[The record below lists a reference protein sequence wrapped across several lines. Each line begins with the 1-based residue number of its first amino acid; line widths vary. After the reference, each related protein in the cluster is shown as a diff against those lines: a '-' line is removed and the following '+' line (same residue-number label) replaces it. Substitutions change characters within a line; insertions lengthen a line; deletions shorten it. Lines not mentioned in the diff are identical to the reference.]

1 MKAIKLLCLAL
12 LLTGSAFA
20 QASLPSAEIVLNG
33 AYTQAAKE
41 NKKVILIFHAS
52 WCGWCKKMDAS
63 LNDPTIKKMF
73 DDNYV
78 ITHLDVMEQPAK
90 ANLENPGG
98 MDVMK
103 KFGGEKSG
111 LPFWLVLD
119 PKGNVLANSLMPK
132 DGAATATPEDN
143 VGCPASDKEVAFF
156 DGILKKTSN
165 LKADDIAT
173 IHKRFL
179 LNQPPPTPAKGT
191 N

>member
-1 MKAIKLLCLAL
+1 MKSIKLLCLAML
-12 LLTGSAFA
+12 VTGSAFA
-20 QASLPSAEIVLNG
+20 QATLPSSETVLNN
-33 AYTQAAKE
+33 AYAQATKE

-63 LNDPTIKKMF
+63 LNDPTCKKMF

-78 ITHLDVMEQPAK
+78 IAHLDVMEQPAK

-119 PKGNVLANSLMPK
+119 QKGNMLANSLMPK
-132 DGAATATPEDN
+132 DGATTATPEDN
-143 VGCPASDKEVAFF
+143 VGCPASEKEVSYF
-156 DGILKKTSN
+156 DSILKKTSS
-165 LKADDIAT
+165 LKEDDIAT